1 MQPGELIHERYAL
14 EAPIGR
20 GGMAEVWRAHDRRL
34 DRPVAIKFLAPGLSD
49 QPEFLVRLFNE
60 AQSVA
65 SISHPH
71 VTQVLDYGTA
81 DRGPYLVMEYV
92 SGGSVS
98 DLTGDPLPAETAID
112 IMIQVAAGAG
122 AAHDRGIVHRD
133 IKPGNI
139 LLSEHGVVKLADFG
153 IASSEAAMH
162 LTATGAA
169 IGSAHYISPEQA
181 MGEHA
186 TPAADVYSMG
196 VVLYELLTGRL
207 PFEGGNA
214 TAVAIAHVETEAAP
228 PSSVIHDLDPHLD
241 AVVMRC
247 LAKEPQ
253 ERYANGSEL
262 SAALEA
268 ILSETTS
275 VPSPERTAVG
285 PPVGDTT
292 SELVAADAPT
302 GDETGSAWWR
312 SDVVKKS
319 AVALA
324 VAASLAAIAIHL
336 TSQPSVAEPRPK
348 SPRPAQTH
356 RPAPTPSRS
365 AAASTT
371 LAGEK
376 PTPTAAPTS
385 TPTPTA
391 TPSKT
396 PKTPKTP
403 RPKPSPSPKARPTP
417 APSATTAP
425 APTPSPTAAPNPTP
439 SPTAVATPTAPAGSR
454 VGERDMEGAPG
465 PSRQRHLDLQ
475 AHLPARYL

>member
-1 MQPGELIHERYAL
+1 MQPGELVQERYAL
-14 EAPIGR
+14 EALIGR
-20 GGMAEVWRAHDRRL
+20 GGMAEVWRARDQRL
-34 DRPVAIKFLAPGLSD
+34 DRSVAIKFLAPGFSD

-65 SISHPH
+65 SISHPN

-81 DRGPYLVMEYV
+81 DAGPYLVMEYV

-122 AAHDRGIVHRD
+122 AAHLRGVVHRD

-153 IASSEAAMH
+153 IASSEAATH

-181 MGEHA
+181 MGKHA

-196 VVLYELLTGRL
+196 VVLYELLTGHL

-214 TAVAIAHVETEAAP
+214 TAVAIAHVETEVDP
-228 PSSVIHDLDPHLD
+228 PSSVIHDLDPRLD

-253 ERYANGSEL
+253 ERFTNGNEL

-268 ILSETTS
+268 IVMETASTS
-275 VPSPERTAVG
+275 SPERTAVG
-285 PPVGDTT
+285 PPVGTAT
-292 SELVAADAPT
+292 SELVAGTAPIDD
-302 GDETGSAWWR
+302 GTGSAWWR

-319 AVALA
+319 AIALA
-324 VAASLAAIAIHL
+324 IAASLAAFGIHL
-336 TSQPSVAEPRPK
+336 TSQPSVAEPGRKGPK
-348 SPRPAQTH
+348 PVRSH
-356 RPAPTPSRS
+356 RPAPTPSRW
-365 AAASTT
+365 ATTSTT
-371 LAGEK
+371 LA
-376 PTPTAAPTS
+376 AD

-391 TPSKT
+391 TPSLT
-396 PKTPKTP
+396 PTPTPSQTGAPKTP
-403 RPKPSPSPKARPTP
+403 RPKPSPSPKTRPTP
-417 APSATTAP
+417 AASATTAP
-425 APTPSPTAAPNPTP
+425 VSTPSPTAATNPTP
-439 SPTAVATPTAPAGSR
+439 TPTAPAT
-454 VGERDMEGAPG
+454 P
-465 PSRQRHLDLQ
+465 
-475 AHLPARYL
+475 PA